1 MLTESSF
8 CGSVFTQPHLQRPA
22 LEYEQRNQVL
32 VSLQSKSANVFDSIT
47 GAASDSERNISLFA
61 VQKSGQLP
69 RRRIYSCL
77 TRSEFCLRISKTART
92 SSRVLYT

>member
-69 RRRIYSCL
+69 DLLVPNEI
-77 TRSEFCLRISKTART
+77 
-92 SSRVLYT
+92 RVLLENIQDGANVIKSVVHVK